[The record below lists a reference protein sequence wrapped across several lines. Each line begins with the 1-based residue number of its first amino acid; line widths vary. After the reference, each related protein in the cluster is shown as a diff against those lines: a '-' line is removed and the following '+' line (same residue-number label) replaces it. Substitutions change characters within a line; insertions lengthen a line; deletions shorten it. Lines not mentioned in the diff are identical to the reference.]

1 MYTYSDKNF
10 EIEVTSK
17 YIGRK
22 AMPDMKQ
29 NTNYHIVS
37 VKNKKTGDVDTFE
50 FWNSLIHQGRRKKVY
65 GREVS
70 DVELHEDEQ
79 RTALTCLVEDAIAG
93 DMDIDEFVAEFG
105 YEGEKVSKI
114 LRIYNACRAE
124 KEKLIALLRCPMDSL
139 YDLVNA
145 LTEEENAAY

>member
-1 MYTYSDKNF
+1 MYTYIDKKF

-17 YIGRK
+17 YIGQK
-22 AMPDMKQ
+22 SMPDMKK

-37 VKNKKTGDVDTFE
+37 VKNKKTGDVETFE
-50 FWNSLIHQGRRKKVY
+50 FWNSLIHMNRKKKVY

-79 RTALTCLVEDAIAG
+79 REALTCLVDDAIAG
-93 DMDIDEFVAEFG
+93 SMDIDEFVSEFG
-105 YEGEKVSKI
+105 YEGEKVSKV
-114 LRIYNACRAE
+114 LRIYNGCKEE
-124 KEKLIALLRCPMDSL
+124 KEKLIALLRCPVDSL